1 MSNFENKA
9 VPSGLDTNWQSGAYV
24 KSIINVE
31 EADPSYKDE
40 DCTSLAFAWFRVES
54 NMKPSQK
61 EEQERQQAIRT
72 QLELKVINK
81 YGMPY
86 GMPMPKEVKEQIK
99 AMEEANAQKN
109 NKWMR
114 KRQKLINKQIEK
126 DMKKQ
131 QREEA
136 SKVVV
141 QGNNGGPEGTTTFN
155 TNRVLSPTISKFLL

>member
-1 MSNFENKA
+1 MANFENKET
-9 VPSGLDTNWQSGAYV
+9 PSNLDTNWQKGAFV
-24 KSIINVE
+24 KSLINVE
-31 EADPSYKDE
+31 DPDPSYADS

-54 NMKPSQK
+54 NMQPSQK

-72 QLELKVINK
+72 QFELHVINK

-114 KRQKLINKQIEK
+114 KRQKLIDKQIEK
-126 DMKKQ
+126 DMKKKISAEKNSTFVTAKTSLGSQ
-131 QREEA
+131 TSMSATLQRFI
-136 SKVVV
+136 K
-141 QGNNGGPEGTTTFN
+141 
-155 TNRVLSPTISKFLL
+155 